1 MEVNMKTY
9 GAFEAKT
16 HFSQL
21 LAMVER
27 SGEEILIRKRGK
39 DVAVLIP
46 YGKKEDL
53 ERERKAQDI
62 LDNFKTIRESQS
74 KYGPAKKL
82 SAKGMVDFGRKK

>member
-1 MEVNMKTY
+1 MKTY

-39 DVAVLIP
+39 DIAVLIP
-46 YGKKEDL
+46 YGKKDDS
-53 ERERKAQDI
+53 EREKKAQEI
-62 LDNFKTIRESQS
+62 LNNFKTIRESQS
-74 KYGPAKKL
+74 EYRPAGKM
-82 SAKGMVDFGRKK
+82 SAKEMVDFGRKR